1 MKNTTKATI
10 LAKIAVL
17 TCLAFAQPSCYSV
30 NSALTPSIKVLT
42 DDFDGSKVIYQ
53 KPVSSSSKLTEH
65 FHTLGFDWT
74 SKTPNRVFLSAG
86 APGITNIY
94 GLSFNVDG
102 TLVSA
107 RLASNLTEYG
117 DWSTRRFYV
126 SYSDF
131 VKLANAQVV
140 KMKVTKNN
148 TYTVSSFGKSTS
160 AVVNKKMTPFLAQV
174 HQAVK

>member
-1 MKNTTKATI
+1 M
-10 LAKIAVL
+10 
-17 TCLAFAQPSCYSV
+17 
-30 NSALTPSIKVLT
+30 
-42 DDFDGSKVIYQ
+42 
-53 KPVSSSSKLTEH
+53 SSSSKLTEH

-107 RLASNLTEYG
+107 RLASNSTEYG

-131 VKLANAQVV
+131 VKLANA
-140 KMKVTKNN
+140 
-148 TYTVSSFGKSTS
+148 
-160 AVVNKKMTPFLAQV
+160 
-174 HQAVK
+174 